1 MCRFYI
7 FSRREPSEDGDR
19 DVFNERPS
27 KEDQIAA
34 TDASEIASE
43 IVAATSAI
51 IHTTMGDIVVQ
62 LFANEVPRTVE
73 NFTRLSR
80 RGYYNGH
87 IFHRVIKGFMVIFQ
101 LNLL

>member
-51 IHTTMGDIVVQ
+51 SHTTMGDIVVQ

-80 RGYYNGH
+80 RCYYNGH